1 MQEVAQMFLLAVFF
15 CVLILGMENG
25 ILPGA
30 AEIEYWKWIGVV
42 LCLASA
48 LMSRGKGQQADPLS
62 LLVLTGCALAD
73 LFLLFTR
80 QWETGIAGFCLVQLC
95 LSFSLI
101 SREQTL
107 QLCLILGGLFFIAGL
122 LLKLPEM
129 ICLVMFYAIQTS
141 FNLIA
146 ALRMLTHTFLL
157 KSAADKPGKNPSELQ
172 PPSADIR
179 FRFWTAMG
187 TVLLALCDL
196 NVVLFQLG
204 GPLAAAGSWIWPF
217 YLPALLCFAHA
228 AR

>member
-1 MQEVAQMFLLAVFF
+1 
-15 CVLILGMENG
+15 
-25 ILPGA
+25 
-30 AEIEYWKWIGVV
+30 
-42 LCLASA
+42 
-48 LMSRGKGQQADPLS
+48 
-62 LLVLTGCALAD
+62 
-73 LFLLFTR
+73 
-80 QWETGIAGFCLVQLC
+80 
-95 LSFSLI
+95 
-101 SREQTL
+101 
-107 QLCLILGGLFFIAGL
+107 
-122 LLKLPEM
+122 
-129 ICLVMFYAIQTS
+129 MFYAIQTS

-157 KSAADKPGKNPSELQ
+157 KSAADKLGKNPSELQ

-204 GPLAAAGSWIWPF
+204 GPLAAAGGWIWPF